1 LSEVNPFLSF
11 IESYW
16 KILLIF
22 AVYWQSILILKQ
34 YGILKRFNIDNHGPL
49 LMIRTTK
56 GQKFLDRVASVKGFW
71 RVFGDAGIPLMLLGM
86 FLMFALIIFSDIM
99 MVTSL
104 YEQTMPAPSEI
115 HELRNIFLIPGINQ
129 FIPVVWGIIGLI
141 VTLVVHEFSHAI
153 MSKAEDIRVK
163 SMGLILVLIPI
174 GGFAEPDEEQL
185 FGIRDKDKGLEN
197 GATSDQKTATRR
209 QRIRILTAGVMA
221 NFVTAFVAFVLFFIV
236 IGSIAPVS
244 NVVITDVVP
253 GSPADDIGLTE
264 MTVITHINDKK
275 IENGSVFHTHI
286 ASLPVGEVFRMGI
299 KKDGKTSEV
308 LLKPDIEKS
317 GIISGVKFNE
327 IVPGMPGE
335 KAGLVEDTIITR
347 IDDVPIYD
355 TQDFSDFMANTT
367 SGQEIIIYT
376 IVDNEQIN
384 YSITLA
390 SHPADGEKGFI
401 GISGFS
407 TLVISRSIGVS
418 VGEYPARELL
428 HFLQMLPH
436 MMTGVAGWVILLV
449 ILLVLP
455 FPNPFIGSIGS
466 IESFAGF
473 NTSIYMF
480 YEPIGWAA
488 PLGVGVFWLANS
500 LLWIGLMNYYVG
512 LFNCL
517 PMLPLD
523 GGHVFRDTLHSI
535 LARLFGNEERMG
547 VIAGKVAT
555 GFALLMLASLLFM
568 IIAPKLAH
576 GL

>member
-1 LSEVNPFLSF
+1 MSEVTPFLSF

-71 RVFGDAGIPLMLLGM
+71 RLFGDAGIPFMLLGM
-86 FLMFALIIFSDIM
+86 FLMFALIIFSDII

-115 HELRNIFLIPGINQ
+115 HELRNIFLIPGINK

-185 FGIRDKDKGLEN
+185 FGTRDKDKGREN
-197 GATSDQKTATRR
+197 GVTSDQRTATRR

-244 NVVITDVVP
+244 NLVITDVVP
-253 GSPADDIGLTE
+253 GSSADDIGLTE

-275 IENGSVFHTHI
+275 IENGSVFHTQI
-286 ASLPVGEVFRMGI
+286 ASLPVGEVFRLGI

-308 LLKPDIEKS
+308 LLKPDIGKS

-376 IVDNEQIN
+376 IVANEQIN

-428 HFLQMLPH
+428 HFLQMIPH
-436 MMTGVAGWVILLV
+436 MMAGVVGWV

-455 FPNPFIGSIGS
+455 FPNPFIG
-466 IESFAGF
+466 SFAGF

-480 YEPIGWAA
+480 YEPIGWAV

-500 LLWIGLMNYYVG
+500 LLWIGWMNFYVG

-555 GFALLMLASLLFM
+555 GFAILMLASLLFM

>member
-1 LSEVNPFLSF
+1 MSEVTPFLSF

-71 RVFGDAGIPLMLLGM
+71 RLFGDAGIPFMLLGM
-86 FLMFALIIFSDIM
+86 FLMFALIIFSDII

-115 HELRNIFLIPGINQ
+115 HELRNIFLIPGINK

-185 FGIRDKDKGLEN
+185 FGTRDKDKGREN
-197 GATSDQKTATRR
+197 GVTSDQRTATRR

-244 NVVITDVVP
+244 NLVITDVVP

-275 IENGSVFHTHI
+275 IENGSVFHTQI
-286 ASLPVGEVFRMGI
+286 ASLPVGEVFRLGI

-308 LLKPDIEKS
+308 LLKPDIGKN

-376 IVDNEQIN
+376 IVANEQIN

-428 HFLQMLPH
+428 HFLQMIPH
-436 MMTGVAGWVILLV
+436 MMAGVVGWV

-455 FPNPFIGSIGS
+455 FPNPFIG
-466 IESFAGF
+466 SFAGF

-480 YEPIGWAA
+480 YEPIGWAV

-500 LLWIGLMNYYVG
+500 LLWIGWMNFYVG

-555 GFALLMLASLLFM
+555 GFAILMLASLLFM

>member
-1 LSEVNPFLSF
+1 MNEVNPFLSF
-11 IESYW
+11 IESNW

-22 AVYWQSILILKQ
+22 AAYWLSILVLKQ
-34 YGILKRFNIDNHGPL
+34 YGILERFNITNHGPL

-56 GQKFLDRVASVKGFW
+56 GQKFLDRVASAKSFW
-71 RVFGDAGIPLMLLGM
+71 RLFGDAGIPLMLLGM
-86 FLMFALIIFSDIM
+86 FLMFGLIILSDII

-104 YEQTMPAPSEI
+104 YEKTMQTPSEL
-115 HELRNIFLIPGINQ
+115 HGLRNIFLIPGINE

-153 MSKAEDIRVK
+153 MSKVEDIKVK

-185 FGIRDKDKGLEN
+185 FGIRDKDKGGEN
-197 GATSDQKTATRR
+197 EETPDQKTATRR
-209 QRIRILTAGVMA
+209 QRVRILTAGVMA

-264 MTVITHINDKK
+264 LTVITHINDKK

-286 ASLPVGEVFRMGI
+286 ALLPFGEVFKLGI

-308 LLKPDIEKS
+308 MLMPDMKKN

-327 IVPGMPGE
+327 VVSGMPAE
-335 KAGLVEDTIITR
+335 NAGLVGGTLITG
-347 IDDVPIYD
+347 IDGVPIYG
-355 TQDFSDFMANTT
+355 TQDFFDFMANTT
-367 SGQEIIIYT
+367 HGQEIIIQT
-376 IVDNEQIN
+376 LVDNEEIN

-390 SHPADGEKGFI
+390 SNPSGGEKGFI
-401 GISGFS
+401 GVSGFS
-407 TLVISRSIGVS
+407 TFFASRSIGIS

-428 HFLQMLPH
+428 HFLQMIPY
-436 MMTGVAGWVILLV
+436 MMTGVAGWF

-455 FPNPFIGSIGS
+455 FPNPFIG
-466 IESFAGF
+466 SFAGF

-480 YEPIGWAA
+480 YEPIGWAV

-500 LLWIGLMNYYVG
+500 LLWIGWMNFYVG

-535 LARLFGNEERMG
+535 LAWLFGNEKRMG

-555 GFALLMLASLLFM
+555 GFALLMMASLIFM
-568 IIAPKLAH
+568 IIAPKLAYNI
-576 GL
+576 

>member
-1 LSEVNPFLSF
+1 MNEVNPFLSF

-22 AVYWQSILILKQ
+22 AIYWQSILILKQ
-34 YGILKRFNIDNHGPL
+34 YGILARFNISNHGPL

-56 GQKFLDRVASVKGFW
+56 GQKFLDRIASAKGFW
-71 RVFGDAGIPLMLLGM
+71 RLFGDAGIPLMLLGM
-86 FLMFALIIFSDIM
+86 FLMFVLIIFSDIF

-104 YEQTMPAPSEI
+104 HEQTMPPPSEI
-115 HELRNIFLIPGINQ
+115 HELRNIFLIPGINE

-141 VTLVVHEFSHAI
+141 VALVVHEFSHAI

-185 FGIRDKDKGLEN
+185 FGKRYEQEGHEN
-197 GATSDQKTATRR
+197 EETSDQKTATRR
-209 QRIRILTAGVMA
+209 QRVRILTAGVMA
-221 NFVTAFVAFVLFFIV
+221 NFVTAFVALVLFFLV

-244 NVVITDVVP
+244 NVVITDVIP
-253 GSPADDIGLTE
+253 GSPADDAGLTE
-264 MTVITHINDKK
+264 MTVVTHINDKK
-275 IENGSVFHTHI
+275 IENGSAFHLHI
-286 ASLPVGEVFRMGI
+286 ISLPIDEVFKLRI

-308 LLKPDIEKS
+308 LLMPDMKKN

-327 IVPGMPGE
+327 IVPGMPAE
-335 KAGLVEDTIITR
+335 KAGLLKGTLITR
-347 IDDVPIYD
+347 IDDVKIYD
-355 TQDFSDFMANTT
+355 SRDFFDFMANTT
-367 SGQEIIIYT
+367 PGQEIIIQT
-376 IVDNEQIN
+376 LVANEEIN

-390 SHPADGEKGFI
+390 SNPSGGEKGFI
-401 GISGFS
+401 GVSGFS
-407 TLVISRSIGVS
+407 NIFASSSIGLS
-418 VGEYPARELL
+418 LGEYPAKELL
-428 HFLQMLPH
+428 HFLQMIPH
-436 MMTGVAGWVILLV
+436 MMTGVAGWIILLA
-449 ILLVLP
+449 LP
-455 FPNPFIGSIGS
+455 FPNPFIGS
-466 IESFAGF
+466 FTGF
-473 NTSIYMF
+473 NSSIYMF
-480 YEPIGWAA
+480 YEPIGWAV

-500 LLWIGLMNYYVG
+500 LLWIGLINFYVG

-535 LARLFGNEERMG
+535 LARLFGNEKRMG
-547 VIAGKVAT
+547 MIAGKVAA
-555 GFALLMLASLLFM
+555 GFAILMLASLVFM

>member
-1 LSEVNPFLSF
+1 MSEVNPFLSF

-71 RVFGDAGIPLMLLGM
+71 RLFGDAGIPLMLLGM

-185 FGIRDKDKGLEN
+185 FGIRDKDKGREN
-197 GATSDQKTATRR
+197 GATSDKKTATRR

-244 NVVITDVVP
+244 NVVITDVVL
-253 GSPADDIGLTE
+253 GSPADDIGLTG

-355 TQDFSDFMANTT
+355 TQDFSDFMVNTT

-428 HFLQMLPH
+428 HFLQMIPN

-449 ILLVLP
+449 LP
-455 FPNPFIGSIGS
+455 FPNPFI
-466 IESFAGF
+466 SFAGF

-480 YEPIGWAA
+480 YEPIGWAV

-500 LLWIGLMNYYVG
+500 LLWIGWMNFYVG

-555 GFALLMLASLLFM
+555 GFAILMLASLLFM

>member
-1 LSEVNPFLSF
+1 MNEVNPFLSF

-22 AVYWQSILILKQ
+22 AVYWQSILIMKK
-34 YGILKRFNIDNHGPL
+34 YGILERFNISNHGPL

-56 GQKFLDRVASVKGFW
+56 GQKFLDKVASAKGFW
-71 RVFGDAGIPLMLLGM
+71 RLFGDAGIPLMLFGM
-86 FLMFALIIFSDIM
+86 FLMFALIIFSDII

-104 YEQTMPAPSEI
+104 YDKTMQAPGEL
-115 HELRNIFLIPGINQ
+115 HELRNIFLIPGINK
-129 FIPVVWGIIGLI
+129 FIPFVWGIIGLI
-141 VTLVVHEFSHAI
+141 ITLVVHEFSHAI

-185 FGIRDKDKGLEN
+185 FGIRDKHDGSEN
-197 GATSDQKTATRR
+197 EVIPEKKTATRR

-244 NVVITDVVP
+244 NVMITDVVP
-253 GSPADDIGLTE
+253 GSPADDIGLTG

-275 IENGSVFHTHI
+275 IENGSAFHMHI
-286 ASLPVGEVFRMGI
+286 TTLPIDEVIKLGI

-308 LLKPDIEKS
+308 LLMPDMKKN
-317 GIISGVKFNE
+317 GIISGVKFTE
-327 IVPGMPGE
+327 IVSGMPAE
-335 KAGLVEDTIITR
+335 KAGLVGGTLITS

-355 TQDFSDFMANTT
+355 TRDFFDFMANTT
-367 SGQEIIIYT
+367 PGQEIIIHT
-376 IVDNEQIN
+376 LVANEEIN

-390 SHPADGEKGFI
+390 SNPSGGEKGFI
-401 GISGFS
+401 GVSGFS
-407 TLVISRSIGVS
+407 TFFASRSIGIS

-428 HFLQMLPH
+428 HFLQMIPY
-436 MMTGVAGWVILLV
+436 MMTGVVGWV

-455 FPNPFIGSIGS
+455 FPNPFIG
-466 IESFAGF
+466 SFAGF

-480 YEPIGWAA
+480 YEPIGWAV

-500 LLWIGLMNYYVG
+500 LLWIGWMNFYVG

-547 VIAGKVAT
+547 LVAGNVAT
-555 GFALLMLASLLFM
+555 GFAILMLASLIFM
-568 IIAPKLAH
+568 IIAPKLAY

>member
-1 LSEVNPFLSF
+1 MNDVNPFLSF

-16 KILLIF
+16 KILLIL
-22 AVYWQSILILKQ
+22 AVYWQSILILKR
-34 YGILKRFNIDNHGPL
+34 YGILERFNITNHGPL

-56 GQKFLDRVASVKGFW
+56 GQKFLDRVASAKGFW
-71 RVFGDAGIPLMLLGM
+71 RLFGDAGIPLMLLGM
-86 FLMFALIIFSDIM
+86 FLMFALIILSDIL

-104 YEQTMPAPSEI
+104 YEQTMQTPSEI
-115 HELRNIFLIPGINQ
+115 HELRNIFLIPGINK

-185 FGIRDKDKGLEN
+185 FGIRDKDKGGEN
-197 GATSDQKTATRR
+197 SVKSDQKTATRR

-275 IENGSVFHTHI
+275 IENGSVFHTQI
-286 ASLPVGEVFRMGI
+286 ASLPVGEVFRLGI
-299 KKDGKTSEV
+299 KKDGKASEM
-308 LLKPDIEKS
+308 LLKPDIGKN

-327 IVPGMPGE
+327 IVSEMPGE
-335 KAGLVEDTIITR
+335 KAGLVEGTMITR
-347 IDDVPIYD
+347 IDDVPISD
-355 TQDFSDFMANTT
+355 TQDFFDLMANTT
-367 SGQEIIIYT
+367 SGQEIIIHT
-376 IVDNEQIN
+376 LVANEEIN

-390 SHPADGEKGFI
+390 SNPSGGEKGFI

-407 TLVISRSIGVS
+407 TIVISRSIGVS
-418 VGEYPARELL
+418 IGEYPAKELL
-428 HFLQMLPH
+428 HFLQNIPY
-436 MMTGVAGWVILLV
+436 MMMGMVGWI

-455 FPNPFIGSIGS
+455 FPNPFIG
-466 IESFAGF
+466 SFAGF

-480 YEPIGWAA
+480 YEPIGWAV

-500 LLWIGLMNYYVG
+500 LLWIGWMNFYVG

-547 VIAGKVAT
+547 VVAGKVAT
-555 GFALLMLASLLFM
+555 GFAILMLASLVFM
-568 IIAPKLAH
+568 IIAPKLAQ